1 MKINVDAAVGKNTGF
16 GSIAAVARDEDDVFR
31 GASAVV
37 LAGKSEAETLEA
49 LACREALS
57 LAQDINARRI
67 RVASDCLNVIKSL
80 DQGSLGVYAHI
91 VREITETAKDFEEAD
106 FVHERRSSNKDAH
119 NLARS
124 SVLFDHGRHV
134 WLLAPPNGVCIPS
147 VIEF

>member
-1 MKINVDAAVGKNTGF
+1 
-16 GSIAAVARDEDDVFR
+16 
-31 GASAVV
+31 
-37 LAGKSEAETLEA
+37 
-49 LACREALS
+49 
-57 LAQDINARRI
+57 
-67 RVASDCLNVIKSL
+67 VIKSL

-91 VREITETAKDFEEAD
+91 VREITETARDFEEAV

>member
-1 MKINVDAAVGKNTGF
+1 MKINVDAAVGKNTGL
-16 GSIAAVARDEDDVFR
+16 GSIAAVAHDEDRVFR
-31 GASAVV
+31 EASAVV
-37 LAGKSEAETLEA
+37 LTGKSEAETLEA

-80 DQGSLGVYAHI
+80 DQGSMGVYAHI
-91 VREITETAKDFEEAD
+91 VREITETAEAD
-106 FVHERRSSNKDAH
+106 FVDERRSSNKDAH
-119 NLARS
+119 NLAH